1 MHAVKTKVNNL
12 FFLPQIWLTR
22 SPTIICP
29 ITPVVQLKLQN
40 RNIRQQQIFR
50 GRVLGTGIEAHTRK
64 IQPYL
69 HSSEDS
75 VVTVL
80 PYIDLSVT
88 YLWQMMLY
96 LLKADTCTIELCCVS
111 YQENNSSPY
120 REINICTVFDSFCKN
135 GQTMIYKTLHKKLF
149 KNENKKI
156 FINRERIFTFQH
168 W

>member
-1 MHAVKTKVNNL
+1 MRAVKTKVNKKI
-12 FFLPQIWLTR
+12 FLPQIWLTR

-50 GRVLGTGIEAHTRK
+50 GRVLGTGIEVHTRK

-96 LLKADTCTIELCCVS
+96 LLKADTCTIELCCVKIDHFFS

-120 REINICTVFDSFCKN
+120 REINIYCIWFVLQVWTNNDLQSTT
-135 GQTMIYKTLHKKLF
+135 QKT
-149 KNENKKI
+149 I
-156 FINRERIFTFQH
+156 
-168 W
+168 

>member
-1 MHAVKTKVNNL
+1 MRAVKTKVNK
-12 FFLPQIWLTR
+12 LPQIWLTR

-96 LLKADTCTIELCCVS
+96 HLKADTCTIELCCVKFDHFFS

-120 REINICTVFDSFCKN
+120 REINIYCIWFVLQVWTNNDL
-135 GQTMIYKTLHKKLF
+135 QITTQKT
-149 KNENKKI
+149 I
-156 FINRERIFTFQH
+156 
-168 W
+168 

>member
-1 MHAVKTKVNNL
+1 MRLRALTIRTLILILL
-12 FFLPQIWLTR
+12 F
-22 SPTIICP
+22 C
-29 ITPVVQLKLQN
+29 KLQN

-80 PYIDLSVT
+80 SYIDLSVK
-88 YLWQMMLY
+88 L
-96 LLKADTCTIELCCVS
+96 
-111 YQENNSSPY
+111 NY
-120 REINICTVFDSFCKN
+120 RSDGAYYS
-135 GQTMIYKTLHKKLF
+135 
-149 KNENKKI
+149 
-156 FINRERIFTFQH
+156 